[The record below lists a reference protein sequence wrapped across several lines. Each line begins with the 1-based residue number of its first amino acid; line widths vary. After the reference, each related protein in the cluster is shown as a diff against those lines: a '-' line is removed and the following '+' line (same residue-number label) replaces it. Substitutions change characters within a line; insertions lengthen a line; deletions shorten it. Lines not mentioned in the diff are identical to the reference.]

1 MEKIEKMK
9 ASKKFRIVELNHIKD
24 TVIVLGRYASKRDN
38 FGVKFGKTGKRL
50 FPLYITVRIWEHI
63 QHQLI

>member
-9 ASKKFRIVELNHIKD
+9 ASKKFRNVELKHFRD

-38 FGVKFGKTGKRL
+38 LGVKFGKTEKKGS
-50 FPLYITVRIWEHI
+50 FP
-63 QHQLI
+63 